1 MNRFHKDFWAVFCCA
16 IFLHPIDGQ
25 VEMFDCT
32 RDEML
37 KRIVDAAAA
46 VLSCAGRSLVGS
58 CVFKETQT
66 RQKKNVYGGKKREL
80 MVWTTSK

>member
-25 VEMFDCT
+25 VETFDCT

-46 VLSCAGRSLVGS
+46 VLSCVLVAHLS
-58 CVFKETQT
+58 EVVFSRKLKSG
-66 RQKKNVYGGKKREL
+66 QKKCVWGKEKRFNG
-80 MVWTTSK
+80 VND